1 MSDTGTNVGGWPATS
16 MRTYLNGDFYNLLSD
31 DLKNNIIDTTVVSGH
46 GSSESNN
53 FTTTDK
59 IYLLAPKEIY
69 NDFANIFESSKDLS
83 RQLDYYK
90 YNSIANYSDFVAL
103 KKYGDT
109 NDYWWHRTAT
119 TDNNTSFFLTYET
132 GEWGYIDNTVEF
144 GVSPAFRIG

>member
-1 MSDTGTNVGGWPATS
+1 MSDIGTNVGGWPATS
-16 MRTYLNGDFYNLLSD
+16 MRTYLNGDFYNLLPD

-69 NDFANIFESSKDLS
+69 SDFSSTGDTANVLT

-90 YNSIANYSDFVAL
+90 SRNGYSDIIKKHEVLDNYNWWLRSADYDHTSAFWLVTNKGSYDNYSSAS
-103 KKYGDT
+103 GD
-109 NDYWWHRTAT
+109 Y
-119 TDNNTSFFLTYET
+119 
-132 GEWGYIDNTVEF
+132 